1 MTTGMGIA
9 ALAVI
14 VAMAVVVQ
22 IRVAAP
28 RRVLPLGCAIGILMA
43 IEYALASWG
52 VLRNWES
59 RPPPI
64 MLLVMISLLLVV
76 RLAFSVTGTAMAKLP
91 FAMLIGLQ
99 AFRLPLELVMHHA
112 AAEGRMPVQMSY
124 SGWNFDIVTGITAIP
139 VAWLA
144 FGGKAPRWLLMG
156 WNALGSLLLAAIV
169 GIAVASTPV
178 FAAFGPDRLN
188 TWIADAPF
196 VWLPCVLVPAA
207 LLGHLLLWRKLGE

>member
-28 RRVLPLGCAIGILMA
+28 GRV
-43 IEYALASWG
+43 
-52 VLRNWES
+52 
-59 RPPPI
+59 
-64 MLLVMISLLLVV
+64 
-76 RLAFSVTGTAMAKLP
+76 
-91 FAMLIGLQ
+91 
-99 AFRLPLELVMHHA
+99 LPLELVMHHA

-139 VAWLA
+139 
-144 FGGKAPRWLLMG
+144 
-156 WNALGSLLLAAIV
+156 
-169 GIAVASTPV
+169 VASTPV